1 MDNRELRAI
10 VTLGIPPSALC
21 GVDLVSF
28 TTTPQFQGIK
38 QVSPGWH
45 FVYTSLTQSL
55 SLRHGTWIYIPSP
68 RSGGPTKRS
77 DGNNESVAVVK
88 KWHAKTEELVDEK
101 DDAVLA
107 RLKNN
112 AADIWRSQL
121 TPYSVLLGAAPGK
134 DRSGGIDEA
143 VVEKKLHDWHVL
155 TDCVTPELLS
165 KITGDDWNNWRFNSA
180 SSAQR
185 DVDEI
190 PGLPSQHD
198 HTDDTVEGGAAAGGL
213 LHFLPI
219 DLKQTW
225 RSGATGRERTL
236 AAQDRSW
243 ALGAII
249 DDHSVTSHMPPAD
262 GADPQPDEQAQKE
275 RYLIGE
281 MQVAFLMI
289 LTLANY
295 SCMEQWKRILS
306 LVLTCREAIVR
317 RPAFFTHV
325 LEVLEVQL
333 RHCNDVEGGLF
344 DFNGLDED
352 GNASSSLLKRLLK
365 TFRRK
370 LGEVASDETQERR
383 RAHKPEPTKR
393 VTSSKTEDISSQASP
408 HQPGSPVPPPTIDI
422 KTSQLRP
429 VQDAF
434 NRLEVYLRKELDWDL
449 TDEYVRKGMVRLED
463 GEEVEMEVDDLQ
475 DEDERGEYAPVVI
488 NLDGTYD
495 VGNSYNCG
503 VGCHDGASPV
513 GGESGGE

>member
-1 MDNRELRAI
+1 MDNRRAI

-55 SLRHGTWIYIPSP
+55 SLRHGTWVYIPSP
-68 RSGGPTKRS
+68 RSGEPTKRS
-77 DGNNESVAVVK
+77 DRNNESVAVVK

-107 RLKNN
+107 RLRNN

-121 TPYSVLLGAAPGK
+121 TPYRILLGAAPGK

-143 VVEKKLHDWHVL
+143 AVEERLHDWHVL

-165 KITGDDWNNWRFNSA
+165 RVTDDGWNNWRFSSA

-190 PGLPSQHD
+190 PGLTSQLD
-198 HTDDTVEGGAAAGGL
+198 NADDTVESGAAAGGV

-219 DLKQTW
+219 DLKRTW

-249 DDHSVTSHMPPAD
+249 EDHCLTSRMPPAD
-262 GADPQPDEQAQKE
+262 EVNPQQDEQAQKE

-281 MQVAFLMI
+281 MQVTFLMI

-295 SCMEQWKRILS
+295 SCMEHWKRVLS

-317 RPAFFTHV
+317 RPTFFTHI
-325 LEVLEVQL
+325 LEVLEAQL

-370 LGEVASDETQERR
+370 LGEVASDEAQERR
-383 RAHKPEPTKR
+383 RAHKPESMKR
-393 VTSSKTEDISSQASP
+393 ATSTKTEDVSSTANP
-408 HQPGSPVPPPTIDI
+408 HQPNLPVPPPTNDI
-422 KTSQLRP
+422 KASQLKP

-475 DEDERGEYAPVVI
+475 DEDERGEYAPVIV
-488 NLDGTYD
+488 NLDGTHD
-495 VGNSYNCG
+495 VGASYDGG
-503 VGCHDGASPV
+503 VGCHDGSSPDSEEN
-513 GGESGGE
+513 GEA